1 MAVAANME
9 LVTFPAPMVVAKL
22 PVPEPVTSP
31 VKVMVWSPVLV
42 PETVALSEAV
52 KVFPSAMV
60 KVALEAG
67 AVMAT
72 LFMEVAV
79 ATPRVGVTKVGEEAN
94 TNVPEPVSSEI
105 TPANSEEVVAA
116 KALSLLVV
124 YTPFV
129 TVPAFPEI
137 LPVIVELKV
146 FVPAK
151 VCVPVVTIPGFVPS
165 AGAKL
170 KVVLEILAPF
180 AVELPATEPIV
191 VTPPEEGVDQEMVP
205 DPLVLNTCPEVPSVF
220 GKVIVPVVN
229 FPEVATEVTLEFPS

>member
-1 MAVAANME
+1 MISSDTSTMAVAANME
-9 LVTFPAPMVVAKL
+9 LVTFPDPMVVAKL

-31 VKVMVWSPVLV
+31 VKVMVWSPVFV

-52 KVFPSAMV
+52 KVFPSAIV
-60 KVALEAG
+60 KVALEVG
-67 AVMAT
+67 AVIAT
-72 LFMEVAV
+72 LFIDVAV
-79 ATPRVGVTKVGEEAN
+79 ATPKVGDTKVGEEAN
-94 TNVPEPVSSEI
+94 TNAPEPVSSEI

-146 FVPAK
+146 FVPAN

-191 VTPPEEGVDQEMVP
+191 VTPPADGVVQVGEPPADTV
-205 DPLVLNTCPEVPSVF
+205 NT
-220 GKVIVPVVN
+220 
-229 FPEVATEVTLEFPS
+229 

>member
-1 MAVAANME
+1 MAKFE
-9 LVTFPAPMVVAKL
+9 FPVVVDFNAFS
-22 PVPEPVTSP
+22 PIATIFDAVVP
-31 VKVMVWSPVLV
+31 
-42 PETVALSEAV
+42 
-52 KVFPSAMV
+52 
-60 KVALEAG
+60 
-67 AVMAT
+67 
-72 LFMEVAV
+72 
-79 ATPRVGVTKVGEEAN
+79 
-94 TNVPEPVSSEI
+94 
-105 TPANSEEVVAA
+105 AA
-116 KALSLLVV
+116 KAFLPKTALLERLPLPNP
-124 YTPFV
+124 TV
-129 TVPAFPEI
+129 T
-137 LPVIVELKV
+137 ELTFKSELNV
-146 FVPAK
+146 FAPAK